1 MIKETE
7 RSYEEVCRLRREK
20 IFGGLCVRLA
30 LCLYQAYLERKI
42 RKWEQCEFSVA
53 QKAARN
59 VEGKIFLR
67 KAISSILFSL
77 NKLNKI
83 N

>member
-1 MIKETE
+1 MIEETE

-30 LCLYQAYLERKI
+30 LCFYQTYLERKI
-42 RKWEQCEFSVA
+42 RKWESCEFSVA

-59 VEGKIFLR
+59 VEGKIFYR
-67 KAISSILFSL
+67 NAIS
-77 NKLNKI
+77 
-83 N
+83 